1 MNLHPDTPFLFGIR
15 QRLTFLAIWLVWTF
29 VHVCMLLITGFTFEQ
44 SWKQGLVHNGLLLG
58 AALVLLT
65 IFRYY
70 SPVNDRLVRY
80 SVIVI
85 SIWIGWVL
93 FLQWLQEISR
103 IDHTNGYEYT
113 KNAGRAL
120 SILSGL
126 LFLFISTLVNEVWNV
141 GLLRQT
147 DEWYRRETERQ
158 HKEAEL
164 MHLREQLNPHFLF
177 NSLNSIH
184 TLIGQDKDRARQM
197 TIQLADFLRGTIQT
211 SPLVWTSL
219 DIEIRQVERYLAIEK
234 CRLGDR
240 LQLSVEVAP
249 GTENGRL
256 PGLILQPLVENAVKH
271 GWENSSGMITLHIS
285 TSWEGNTLQV
295 KVSNLVSTEIRNNG
309 HGFGLEYVERR
320 LFLIFGRSGLLIR
333 ERNDDHFIITLNIP
347 QIA

>member
-1 MNLHPDTPFLFGIR
+1 MNFYPATPFLFGIR
-15 QRLTFLAIWLVWTF
+15 QRLTFLAIWLVWTSIYIW
-29 VHVCMLLITGFTFEQ
+29 LLTQVGLTFEE
-44 SWKQGLVHNGLLLG
+44 SWQQGLLYNGLLLA
-58 AALVLLT
+58 AALTLLT

-70 SPVNDRLVRY
+70 SPAHDRLFRF
-80 SVIVI
+80 SFIVI
-85 SIWIGWVL
+85 FIWIAWV
-93 FLQWLQEISR
+93 FLLRWMNQLTG
-103 IDHTNGYEYT
+103 IDHTNGYKYT
-113 KNAGRAL
+113 KNAGPAL

-126 LFLFISTLVNEVWNV
+126 VFLIISTLVNEVWNA

-249 GTENGRL
+249 GTETGRL

-271 GWENSSGMITLHIS
+271 GWENSTGMITLHIS
-285 TSWEGNTLQV
+285 TSWDGNSLQI
-295 KVSNLVSTEIRNNG
+295 KVSNLVSTQIRNNG
-309 HGFGLEYVERR
+309 PGFGLEYVERR
-320 LFLIFGRSGLLIR
+320 LFLLFGRSGLLIR
-333 ERNDDHFIITLNIP
+333 ERTDDRFVITLNIP
-347 QIA
+347 QVA